1 MRKHGT
7 FVTLAIVLLF
17 NSPTYLI
24 YAFVNHNN
32 YIWLMT
38 ILRLIQHLTG
48 VGATLSSSNLIYVNL
63 PEADQDSYIV
73 FYSLVAN
80 IIGLLCTAAST
91 AIVALMGNSTI
102 QILSFS
108 FSSVPVLLII
118 QFVLGMLLP
127 VLIFTLRPWM
137 DPTSPKQK

>member
-1 MRKHGT
+1 
-7 FVTLAIVLLF
+7 
-17 NSPTYLI
+17 
-24 YAFVNHNN
+24 
-32 YIWLMT
+32 MT
-38 ILRLIQHLTG
+38 IVRLIQHLTG

-73 FYSLVAN
+73 FHSLVAN

-91 AIVALMGNSTI
+91 TIVALMGTNTLPVLGAS
-102 QILSFS
+102 L
-108 FSSVPVLLII
+108 SSVPILLII

-127 VLIFTLRPWM
+127 ILIFAIRPWM

>member
-7 FVTLAIVLLF
+7 FVTLAFVLLL

-32 YIWLMT
+32 YLWLMT
-38 ILRLIQHLTG
+38 IVRLIQHLTG
-48 VGATLSSSNLIYVNL
+48 VGANLASSNLIYVNL
-63 PEADQDSYIV
+63 PEADQDSCIV
-73 FYSLVAN
+73 FNSLVAN
-80 IIGLLCTAAST
+80 VIGLLRTAAST
-91 AIVALMGNSTI
+91 AIVATMGTNT
-102 QILSFS
+102 LSFLGFS

-127 VLIFTLRPWM
+127 ILIFAIRPWM